1 MEVQTNADWHL
12 WSIIRYNM
20 IRHNENHPNQEI
32 NWTLLDYSSLSD
44 TENENDQDSD
54 RTDETLY

>member
-1 MEVQTNADWHL
+1 MK
-12 WSIIRYNM
+12 
-20 IRHNENHPNQEI
+20 RHNDFFPNRER

-54 RTDETLY
+54 GTDETLY